1 MESRGDGSWRLETGG
16 LTRGSRECSPILS
29 GSETRFCAP
38 PNSRNQIKP
47 SRPCL
52 SFHLLTL
59 FVEEAMAAVPSLAM
73 QLPHD
78 QHPKESGKCAALQR
92 GFRPF
97 PDITPTYSREPCDL
111 AHPPIGNG
119 PSSSL
124 VITLAFISPLSFPV
138 RSPWSVANTKAIE
151 SSDTDLLNPSS
162 ELAPTCV
169 LPG

>member
-52 SFHLLTL
+52 SFRLLYLSRRPWLRFLPWRCNSLMTNIPRK
-59 FVEEAMAAVPSLAM
+59 AVSVRHSNEVSDPSQTSRRL
-73 QLPHD
+73 
-78 QHPKESGKCAALQR
+78 
-92 GFRPF
+92 
-97 PDITPTYSREPCDL
+97 TPE
-111 AHPPIGNG
+111 
-119 PSSSL
+119 SL
-124 VITLAFISPLSFPV
+124 VTLITLQLGAAPLLLWYLAFISPLPFPV
-138 RSPWSVANTKAIE
+138 RGPWSVANTKAIE